1 MFITVRQKGVE
12 RCLMSHVFRWLGL
25 ISVLVLTAVFRTAF
39 SNDLGSGSQ
48 NSPHVIRAEHGTSTE
63 IPVYTYNVVN
73 TYPHDRNAYTQGL
86 VFEDG
91 VFFEG
96 TGLRQHSSLRRVA
109 MKTGEILQL
118 RELPPHL
125 FGEGVTVYGER
136 IIQLTWQ
143 SNVGF
148 VYDKSTFELLREFN
162 YPTEGWGIT
171 FDGEHLIMSDGTPN
185 LYLLHPETFE
195 TVNRVKVHDNRG
207 TVNNLNELEYINGE
221 VYANVFETNRI
232 ARINAK
238 TGRVVG
244 WINLSG
250 LLSAEDRIQ
259 RVGVLNGIA
268 SDDEHQRLFVTGK
281 LWPKLFEIELI
292 RSE

>member
-1 MFITVRQKGVE
+1 
-12 RCLMSHVFRWLGL
+12 MSHVFRWLGL

-171 FDGEHLIMSDGTPN
+171 FDGEYLIMSDGTPN

-195 TVNRVKVHDNRG
+195 TVHRVKVHDNRG

-268 SDDEHQRLFVTGK
+268 WDDEHQRLFVTGK